1 MFANFLALSSYSPC
15 IFIDTVLQYYLW
27 LHTIFTPPAGDD
39 YVSTTHNFLLTSG
52 SGVGS
57 LVNVSIP
64 IVDDNIA
71 ESVIE
76 FFWANIALLA
86 SQQIVVVS
94 TNRTAVLI
102 QDNDRK
108 ELCISD

>member
-27 LHTIFTPPAGDD
+27 LHTNLFTPPAGDD
-39 YVSTTHNFLLTSG
+39 YVSTTHNFFLTSG
-52 SGVGS
+52 GGVGS

-76 FFWANIALLA
+76 FFWANIALPA
-86 SQQIVVVS
+86 SQQIVLS